1 MEDPLDYAIMKKSLE
16 ILVDRYF
23 PPEIVTPESHPARV
37 LDRMEQASMSMARR
51 GVAVAVGDCVEMTQ
65 DVAGAQLEQI
75 DTALV
80 ERGGYPLSTLRRRLS
95 RRRNKA

>member
-1 MEDPLDYAIMKKSLE
+1 MDDPLDYQTMKRSLE

-23 PPEIVTPESHPARV
+23 PPEIVTPESHPAHV
-37 LDRMEQASMSMARR
+37 LDRMEKASMSMAHR
-51 GVAVAVGDCVEMTQ
+51 GAAVALGDCVEITQ

-75 DTALV
+75 DAELA
-80 ERGGYPLSTLRRRLS
+80 RGGGYPLSTLRTRLS